1 MSSPLRALLPLP
13 LVALLLA
20 PAPAAWA
27 QTPPAD
33 PGVAEPAPGTAAA
46 EDPEW
51 ERVPAP
57 ERRAI
62 PPPGAADAPSAAPEP
77 DAARAPRRDPP
88 VRFVVAVG
96 FDYGF
101 EKLLDVEFDD
111 GSDDAIRANGGIFY
125 AVGLT
130 FLPFLDGRLYTQA
143 TIGFKMDTIDAE
155 NGEASFHV
163 FPLEIVEYF
172 HPGAFRV
179 GAGLSLALAPRTRGE
194 GAAEGFDADFDT
206 AAGLVLTAD
215 YVWRFR
221 GAPRGFLTVGPRLL
235 LQRLEAPGGSMDA
248 HALGAVLG
256 FTF

>member
-1 MSSPLRALLPLP
+1 MSQPLRALLGLALP
-13 LVALLLA
+13 LAVLVLA
-20 PAPAAWA
+20 PGPAWA
-27 QTPPAD
+27 Q
-33 PGVAEPAPGTAAA
+33 G
-46 EDPEW
+46 
-51 ERVPAP
+51 
-57 ERRAI
+57 
-62 PPPGAADAPSAAPEP
+62 
-77 DAARAPRRDPP
+77 APRRDPP
-88 VRFVVAVG
+88 VRFVAAVG

-101 EKLLDVEFDD
+101 EELLDVEFED

-125 AVGLT
+125 ALGLT

-143 TIGFKMDTIDAE
+143 TIGFKMDAIDAD

-163 FPLEIVEYF
+163 FPLEVVEYF

-206 AAGLVLTAD
+206 SAGLVVSAD

-235 LQRLEAPGGSMDA
+235 LQRLEAPGGSVDA